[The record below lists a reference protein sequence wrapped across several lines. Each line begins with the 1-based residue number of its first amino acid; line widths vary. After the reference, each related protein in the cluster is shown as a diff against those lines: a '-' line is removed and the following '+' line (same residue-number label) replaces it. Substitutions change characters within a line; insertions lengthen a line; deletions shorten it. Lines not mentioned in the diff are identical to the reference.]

1 MYVVRQIA
9 RGYKAGQIGISRTK
23 LMRIKI
29 RNKFKE
35 FIDDFEKEHLVEG
48 TKFGPTY

>member
-1 MYVVRQIA
+1 MYVVRQVA
-9 RGYKAGQIGISRTK
+9 RGYKANEIGISKTK

-35 FIDDFEKEHLVEG
+35 FVHEFEREHMAEG
-48 TKFGPTY
+48 SKFDRTY